1 MKITWVTLSV
11 SDIKKSIAFYTEVF
25 GMQVV
30 SRFHG
35 GIHEIAMLKTKNEVL
50 IELIQN
56 RREADKE
63 VGNGVSIGLEIENLD
78 AFVALLLKNGYELTG
93 PIAPN
98 PTICFYFIKDPD
110 GYTLQLL
117 KRS

>member
-11 SDIKKSIAFYTEVF
+11 SDIKKSIAFYTEVL
-25 GMQVV
+25 

-35 GIHEIAMLKTKNEVL
+35 GIHEMAMLKTKNEVL

-78 AFVALLLKNGYELTG
+78 AFVAMLLKNGYELTG

>member
-50 IELIQN
+50 IELIP
-56 RREADKE
+56 
-63 VGNGVSIGLEIENLD
+63 VSYTHLKIKLF
-78 AFVALLLKNGYELTG
+78 FVKNGFSFCEIMY
-93 PIAPN
+93 
-98 PTICFYFIKDPD
+98 
-110 GYTLQLL
+110 
-117 KRS
+117 R

>member
-1 MKITWVTLSV
+1 MEITWVTLSV

-30 SRFHG
+30 SRFYG
-35 GIHEIAMLKTKNEVL
+35 GIHEIVMLKTKNEVL

-56 RREADKE
+56 RKEADKE
-63 VGNGVSIGLEIENLD
+63 VGNGVSIGIEIENLD
-78 AFVALLLKNGYELTG
+78 AFVAMLRKNGYELTG
-93 PIAPN
+93 PITPN
-98 PTICFYFIKDPD
+98 PTICFYFIRDPD